1 MHCAL
6 HQCNESI
13 SAQSFW
19 AIIFLKA
26 YSSCLGID
34 IESRGTL
41 IQWRIGN
48 VRRSCLLWQK
58 SNFQIIHNDSSIQP
72 PPAWKKWSGKRV
84 LSTSSHIDQITII
97 NFWNVFPS
105 FHELF
110 DRVIH
115 MCMEQSIRLWNN
127 PYIYGTIHMF
137 MEQSIR
143 LWNNP

>member
-1 MHCAL
+1 MHCVL

-26 YSSCLGID
+26 CSSCLGID

-84 LSTSSHIDQITII
+84 LSTSSHTDPIPII
-97 NFWNVFPS
+97 NFWKVFPG
-105 FHELF
+105 FHELLF
-110 DRVIH
+110 WTIH
-115 MCMEQSIRLWNN
+115 IFMEQYICLWNN
-127 PYIYGTIHMF
+127 PYIYGTIHISI
-137 MEQSIR
+137 EQSIC